1 VIWTGD
7 GTVHVQF
14 GDDIPFGFISIYPVV
29 KNCSLPWI
37 VPPLHLLPRL
47 IRSDWHRK
55 DFIIV
60 KVKVV
65 LAFILGE
72 LNSLKPLDGS
82 PTDLSWDDETKRKA
96 VVWL

>member
-1 VIWTGD
+1 
-7 GTVHVQF
+7 
-14 GDDIPFGFISIYPVV
+14 
-29 KNCSLPWI
+29 
-37 VPPLHLLPRL
+37 
-47 IRSDWHRK
+47 
-55 DFIIV
+55 V